1 MNILDNIDF
10 EKLKQRRNKI
20 LERRSKEEEIQEVGL
35 GYNIIID
42 GKIYPILSFF
52 PVQSNLEY
60 LEDKLNYLI
69 NGRK

>member
-1 MNILDNIDF
+1 MNYLDNIDF
-10 EKLKQRRNKI
+10 EKLKQRRIRI
-20 LERRSKEEEIQEVGL
+20 LERRSKEEEIQEVGV

-42 GKIYPILSFF
+42 GKIYHILSFF

-60 LEDKLNYLI
+60 LEDKFNYLI